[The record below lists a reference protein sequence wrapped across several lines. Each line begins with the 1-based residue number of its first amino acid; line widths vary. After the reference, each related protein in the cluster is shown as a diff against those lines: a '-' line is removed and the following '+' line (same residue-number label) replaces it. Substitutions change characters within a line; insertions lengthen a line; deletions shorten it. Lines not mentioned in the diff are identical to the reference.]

1 MAFAGLTAMVV
12 EDSDSQRHLAVRM
25 LQHLGLETVLG
36 AGNGREAL
44 GLLEGRP
51 DPLDVVV
58 CDLDMPE
65 MDGIEFIGALAEQG
79 LARGIVVASAMEADL
94 LNTVETMIRAYG
106 LQMLAVLPK
115 PISIEAL
122 DRALSRYRPR
132 GSSGAVRAHS
142 AEPTGEELRQAL
154 DAQEIQPF
162 FQPKVGFSDG
172 QVHGVEALARWMRP
186 GRGLQSP
193 AGFVPVLEREGL
205 VHQLTLSML
214 QQSCLHMRKW
224 DEQGLRIQISVNI
237 SMLELERPQVA
248 DRLHELVKDHGC
260 DPHRLVLEV
269 TETAVMREAARAL
282 NILARLRLKGFG
294 ISIDDFGTGYSSM
307 QQLSLVPSTELKV
320 DQSFVRGVT
329 EHPRQRSIV
338 ESSLDLA
345 RRLGLKTVAEGVETR
360 EEWDLLA
367 GLGCDQA
374 QGYFVAKPMPAHQ
387 VPAWAGGW
395 EAPIA

>member
-1 MAFAGLTAMVV
+1 MAFASLTAMVV
-12 EDSDSQRHLAVRM
+12 EDSDPQRLLAVRM
-25 LQHLGLETVLG
+25 LQHLGVGTVLK

-44 GLLEGRP
+44 SLLSDGKTE
-51 DPLDVVV
+51 LDLVV

-94 LNTVETMIRAYG
+94 LNTVETMVRAYG
-106 LQMLAVLPK
+106 LQMLGVLQK
-115 PISIEAL
+115 PISVEGL

-132 GSSGAVRAHS
+132 GSSGVVRAFS
-142 AEPTGEELRQAL
+142 AEPTGEELKQAL

-172 QVHGVEALARWMRP
+172 QVHGVEALARWLRP
-186 GRGLQSP
+186 DRGVLSP
-193 AGFVPVLEREGL
+193 AGFVPVIEREGL

-214 QQSCLHMRKW
+214 KQSCLHMRRW
-224 DEQGLRIQISVNI
+224 DEQGLSVHISVNI
-237 SMLELERPQVA
+237 SMLELDRPQVA

-260 DPHRLVLEV
+260 DPHRLTLEV

-282 NILARLRLKGFG
+282 NILARLRLRGFG

-307 QQLSLVPSTELKV
+307 QQLSLVPTTELKV
-320 DQSFVRGVT
+320 DQSFVRGVA

-367 GLGCDQA
+367 SVGCGQA
-374 QGYFVAKPMPAHQ
+374 QGYFVAKPMPASQ
-387 VPAWAGGW
+387 VPVWAGGW
-395 EAPIA
+395 EAPVA